1 MTARNPLKE
10 EGLYMDVAELVAL
23 AVALSLP
30 LLLVVEE
37 VVHRLPARPKQAAR
51 VETRRI
57 ARKLAPGAQQR
68 LPA

>member
-1 MTARNPLKE
+1 
-10 EGLYMDVAELVAL
+10 MDVTELVAL
-23 AVALSLP
+23 VVALSLP
-30 LLLVVEE
+30 VWLAVEE
-37 VVHRLPARPKQAAR
+37 IVHRFPARPKQAAR